1 MTLETSAC
9 KELEFAAD
17 KIYNECYYV
26 YSAVSAKLGET
37 YTAFVEVDSYTALTN
52 PQLSISW
59 TWILTWNYHWMPSC

>member
-9 KELEFAAD
+9 KELEFTAD

-37 YTAFVEVDSYTALTN
+37 YTAFVEVDS
-52 PQLSISW
+52 
-59 TWILTWNYHWMPSC
+59 